1 LSFPAFSDTS
11 FENPFLDEVI
21 MSPTIYPVILS
32 GGSGTRLWP
41 LSRDLLPK
49 QLLPLVKENSLL
61 AETAQRVSGDA
72 FAHPIVI
79 CNQDHRFL
87 VAEQLG
93 SIGVTPEAIMVEPIA
108 RNTAPAIAAAAAY
121 LRTRDPQA
129 LMLVLPSD
137 HVIRDEAAFG
147 RAIGVAAK
155 TAQAGHLVT
164 FGITPTAPE
173 TGYGYICSSA
183 SVDGIDGAY
192 RIARFV
198 EKPDIDTAVGYL
210 AQGNWSWNSG
220 MFVFPAGLLLDE
232 LARFEPDIVTAAAQ
246 ALARGQSDGNVI
258 QLDKDSFA
266 GAPSKSIDYA
276 LMERTSRAVVVP
288 ASLGWSDVGS
298 WSALWDL
305 GDKDDAANVTIGDVL
320 VEDTDGCYL
329 RSNGPLLAAVGLKD
343 TIIVATGDVVLAAA
357 KDRAQDVK
365 TLVAKLRAAG
375 RPEAVSHTV
384 VNRPWG
390 TYQTVDS
397 GPGFQVKRITV
408 KPGAKLSLQK
418 HAKRAEHWVVVN
430 GMARVTRDDEILM
443 LGTNMSTYIPLGAVH
458 RLENPGTEPLELIE
472 VQSGG
477 YLGEDDIVRLSDD
490 YGRK

>member
-1 LSFPAFSDTS
+1 MF
-11 FENPFLDEVI
+11 
-21 MSPTIYPVILS
+21 PTIYPVILS

-49 QLLPLVKENSLL
+49 QLLPLVKEKSLL
-61 AETAQRVSGDA
+61 AQTALRVSGDP
-72 FAHPIVI
+72 FARPIVI
-79 CNQDHRFL
+79 CNQEHRFL
-87 VAEQLG
+87 VAEQLR
-93 SIGVTPEAIMVEPIA
+93 SIGVTPETIIVEPVG
-108 RNTAPAIAAAAAY
+108 RNTAPAIAVAAAY
-121 LRTRDPQA
+121 LRARDPQA

-137 HVIRDEAAFG
+137 HVIQDEAAFG
-147 RAIGVAAK
+147 RAIGVAAR
-155 TAQAGHLVT
+155 AAAAGHLVT
-164 FGITPTAPE
+164 FGIMPTAPE
-173 TGYGYICSSA
+173 TGYGYICSSTA
-183 SVDGIDGAY
+183 VETIEGAF

-198 EKPDIDTAVGYL
+198 EKPDVETAADYL

-220 MFVFPAGLLLDE
+220 MFVYPAGLVLDE
-232 LARFEPDIVTAAAQ
+232 LARFEPGIVTAATQ
-246 ALARGQSDGNVI
+246 ALARGQNEAGFI
-258 QLDKDSFA
+258 QLDRDSFA

-276 LMERTSRAVVVP
+276 LMERTERAAVVP

-305 GDKDDAANVTIGDVL
+305 GDKDKTANVTIGDVL

-329 RSNGPLLAAVGLKD
+329 RSDGPLVATVGLKD
-343 TIIVATGDVVLAAA
+343 AIVVATGDVVLAAA

-365 TLVAKLRAAG
+365 TLVTRLREAG
-375 RPEAVSHTV
+375 RPEAVSHIV

-443 LGTNMSTYIPLGAVH
+443 LGANMSTFIPLGAVH
-458 RLENPGTEPLELIE
+458 RLENPGTELLELIE
-472 VQSGG
+472 VQCGG

>member
-1 LSFPAFSDTS
+1 MP
-11 FENPFLDEVI
+11 
-21 MSPTIYPVILS
+21 PTIYPVILS

-49 QLLPLVKENSLL
+49 QLLPLVRERSLL
-61 AETAQRVSGDA
+61 AETAARVSGDS
-72 FAHPIVI
+72 FARPIII
-79 CNQDHRFL
+79 CNHEHRFL
-87 VAEQLG
+87 VAEQLA
-93 SIGVTPEAIMVEPIA
+93 SIGVAPEAIIVEPIA
-108 RNTAPAIAAAAAY
+108 RNTAPAIAAAAAL
-121 LRTRDPQA
+121 LRARDPEA

-137 HVIRDEAAFG
+137 HVIGDEAAFG
-147 RAIGVAAK
+147 RAIRVAAR
-155 TAQAGHLVT
+155 TAAAGYLVT

-173 TGYGYICSSA
+173 TGYGYISSGTEI
-183 SVDGIDGAY
+183 DGMAGAY
-192 RIARFV
+192 RIERFV
-198 EKPDIDTAVGYL
+198 EKPDIATAAGYL
-210 AQGNWSWNSG
+210 ADGNWSWNSG

-232 LARFEPDIVTAAAQ
+232 LARFEPDIVSCATQ
-246 ALARGQSDGNVI
+246 AVVRGQADANVF
-258 QLDKDSFA
+258 QLDKDAFA

-276 LMERTSRAVVVP
+276 LMERTDHAVVVP

-305 GDKDDAANVTIGDVL
+305 GDKDNTANVAIGDVL
-320 VEDTDGCYL
+320 AEDTEGSYL
-329 RSNGPLLAAVGLKD
+329 RSHGPLLATLGIKD
-343 TIIVATGDVVLAAA
+343 MIIVATGDVVLAAA

-365 TLVAKLRAAG
+365 TLVARLREAG
-375 RPEAVSHTV
+375 RPEAVSHKV

-472 VQSGG
+472 VQSGS
-477 YLGEDDIVRLSDD
+477 YLGEDDIVRLRDD